1 MTSRASERRWTVCGD
16 PTVSQ
21 DYMFTQCD
29 ALLNNCSYEFSLN
42 IQVSQPPSK
51 STSLN
56 TYGSHNDRVRNP
68 SPDITLTAF
77 SGPVSK
83 ALART
88 NHSTRIRVC
97 LPRAVASGLQNAI
110 DNMQWT
116 VHGVHRS
123 DHCQYDHVRADAART
138 CGVGT
143 IPPLALHSGSSGTD
157 N

>member
-1 MTSRASERRWTVCGD
+1 VNSWVRRKRQQGNREPDSALLPRRKAARGYVTSRASERRWTVCGD

-110 DNMQWT
+110 DDM
-116 VHGVHRS
+116 
-123 DHCQYDHVRADAART
+123 
-138 CGVGT
+138 
-143 IPPLALHSGSSGTD
+143 
-157 N
+157 